1 MKGEKCLGVFYVDT
15 TNFLKEDNKK
25 MAKQIFRTKGLFK

>member
-15 TNFLKEDNKK
+15 TKEDNKK